1 MNQDRF
7 AKAVAQIKPG
17 HTFETDK
24 FDVSIAVVFEQNG
37 GAADRGRYRSGGNL
51 RATGSF
57 RHIKEHRA
65 AAEIHVAR
73 AFVKT
78 ENRVG
83 AEPCNRLIGKRE
95 LATRIRAGTHG
106 RAIAHRIIHHCRTRR
121 RLRREQLHFANDLG
135 HGRFLQLRGYC
146 RSCDE
151 NERERN
157 KSGAGER
164 EKDLDAQRWF
174 HFLKA
179 ER

>member
-7 AKAVAQIKPG
+7 AEAVAQIKPG

-24 FDVSIAVVFEQNG
+24 FDVSVAVVFEQNG
-37 GAADRGRYRSGGNL
+37 GAANRGRHRCSGNL
-51 RATGSF
+51 RATGAF
-57 RHIKEHRA
+57 RHVKEHRA

-73 AFVKT
+73 AFIET
-78 ENRVG
+78 ENRIG